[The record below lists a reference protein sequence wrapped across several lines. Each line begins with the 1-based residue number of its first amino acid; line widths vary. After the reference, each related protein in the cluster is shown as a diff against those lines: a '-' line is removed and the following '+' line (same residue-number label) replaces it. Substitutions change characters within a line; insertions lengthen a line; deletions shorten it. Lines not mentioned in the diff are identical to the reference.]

1 MKTDMDIFL
10 RTPEHETLHPGKL
23 SATTDKGYNAV
34 FEGGAFSLFAA
45 IARAAFGAS
54 TTKVLED
61 GAEVLVF
68 YEINRHFMQQPV
80 RVVSLVEMN
89 RDDGETRVTLELET
103 TGDPISAENRE
114 CYRVSCYSADV
125 KAQLGEDP
133 EMCDVLDLSATGF
146 AIFSDAEY
154 TVGQT
159 LPATLYHNGSH
170 VLGTAVIESYTPFR
184 KKNRYGLRAV
194 DDARPKA
201 TLKKD
206 LYRINLVVQR
216 EQLARLS
223 GNR

>member
-10 RTPEHETLHPGKL
+10 QTPEHETLYPGKVR
-23 SATTDKGYNAV
+23 AATDKGCNAV
-34 FEGGAFSLFAA
+34 FQGGAFS
-45 IARAAFGAS
+45 
-54 TTKVLED
+54 LED

-80 RVVSLVEMN
+80 RVLSVVEKKID
-89 RDDGETRVTLELET
+89 DDGTRITLEFET
-103 TGDPISAENRE
+103 TGDPISAEKRE
-114 CYRVSCYSADV
+114 CYRVSCYSANV
-125 KAQLGEDP
+125 EAQLGEDP
-133 EMCDVLDLSATGF
+133 EMCEVLDLSATGF
-146 AIFSDAEY
+146 AISSDAEY

-159 LPATLYHNGSH
+159 LLATLYYYGKH
-170 VLGTAVIESYTPFR
+170 VLGTAVIESSAAFR

-194 DDARPKA
+194 DDERPKA

-216 EQLARLS
+216 EQLIRLS

>member
-10 RTPEHETLHPGKL
+10 RTPEHEMLYPGKV

-34 FEGGAFSLFAA
+34 FEGWAFSLEE
-45 IARAAFGAS
+45 R
-54 TTKVLED
+54 
-61 GAEVLVF
+61 AEVLVF
-68 YEINRHFMQQPV
+68 YEINRRFMQQPV
-80 RVVSLVEMN
+80 RVLSVVEKK
-89 RDDGETRVTLELET
+89 RDDAETRIRLELET

-125 KAQLGEDP
+125 EAQFGEDP
-133 EMCDVLDLSATGF
+133 EMCEVLDVSATGF

-159 LPATLYHNGSH
+159 LQATLYHNGTPVH
-170 VLGTAVIESYTPFR
+170 GTAVVQSYRAFG

-194 DDARPKA
+194 DDERPKA

-206 LYRINLVVQR
+206 LNRINLAVQR

>member
-10 RTPEHETLHPGKL
+10 RTPEHETLYPGKVR
-23 SATTDKGYNAV
+23 AATDKGCDAV
-34 FEGGAFSLFAA
+34 FQTGAFS
-45 IARAAFGAS
+45 
-54 TTKVLED
+54 LED

-80 RVVSLVEMN
+80 RVVSVAEKGHPHPRILQEN
-89 RDDGETRVTLELET
+89 RDDEETRIRLKLET
-103 TGDPISAENRE
+103 TGDPIAAEKRE
-114 CYRVSCYSADV
+114 CYRVSCYSTNV
-125 KAQLGEDP
+125 KTQLGEDP
-133 EMCDVLDLSATGF
+133 EMCEVLDLSATGF

-159 LPATLYHNGSH
+159 LLVTLYYYGKQA
-170 VLGTAVIESYTPFR
+170 LGTAAIESSAAFR

-194 DDARPKA
+194 DDERPKA

-216 EQLARLS
+216 EQLVRLS

>member
-10 RTPEHETLHPGKL
+10 RTPEHEPLYPGKVR
-23 SATTDKGYNAV
+23 AATDKGRNAV
-34 FEGGAFSLFAA
+34 FQGGAFS
-45 IARAAFGAS
+45 
-54 TTKVLED
+54 LED

-80 RVVSLVEMN
+80 RVLSVVEKKID
-89 RDDGETRVTLELET
+89 DDGTRITLEFET
-103 TGDPISAENRE
+103 TGDPISAEKRE
-114 CYRVSCYSADV
+114 CYRVSCYSANV
-125 KAQLGEDP
+125 EAQLGEDP
-133 EMCDVLDLSATGF
+133 EMCEVLDLSATGF
-146 AIFSDAEY
+146 AISSDAEY

-159 LPATLYHNGSH
+159 LLATLYYYGKH
-170 VLGTAVIESYTPFR
+170 VLGTAVIESSAAFR

-194 DDARPKA
+194 DDERPKA

-216 EQLARLS
+216 EQLVRLS

>member
-10 RTPEHETLHPGKL
+10 RTPEHEKLYPGKV

-34 FEGGAFSLFAA
+34 FEGGAFSL
-45 IARAAFGAS
+45 
-54 TTKVLED
+54 ED

-68 YEINRHFMQQPV
+68 YEIDRHFMQQPV
-80 RVVSLVEMN
+80 RAISVVEKK
-89 RDDGETRVTLELET
+89 RDDGETRITLELET
-103 TGDPISAENRE
+103 SGDAISAENRE

-125 KAQLGEDP
+125 TAQLGEDP
-133 EMCDVLDLSATGF
+133 EMCEVLDVSATGF

-159 LPATLYHNGSH
+159 LQATLYYSARS
-170 VLGTAVIESYTPFR
+170 VRGTAVIQSYRAFGR
-184 KKNRYGLRAV
+184 KNRYGLRAV

-206 LYRINLVVQR
+206 LSRINLAVQR
-216 EQLARLS
+216 EQAARLS
-223 GNR
+223 GNH

>member
-1 MKTDMDIFL
+1 MKTDTDIFL
-10 RTPEHETLHPGKL
+10 RTPEHEMLSGKV
-23 SATTDKGYNAV
+23 SATTDKGYNVV
-34 FEGGAFSLFAA
+34 FEGWAF
-45 IARAAFGAS
+45 R
-54 TTKVLED
+54 VED

-68 YEINRHFMQQPV
+68 YEIDSHFMQQPV
-80 RVVSLVEMN
+80 RVLSVVEKK
-89 RDDGETRVTLELET
+89 RDDGENRIRLALET

-114 CYRVSCYSADV
+114 YYRVSCYAADV
-125 KAQLGEDP
+125 EAQLGEDP
-133 EMCDVLDLSATGF
+133 EMCELVDVSATGF

-159 LPATLYHNGSH
+159 LPATLCYNGSH

-194 DDARPKA
+194 DDERPKA
-201 TLKKD
+201 SLKKD

-223 GNR
+223 GSR

>member
-1 MKTDMDIFL
+1 MKTAMDIFL
-10 RTPEHETLHPGKL
+10 RTPEHETLYPGKVR
-23 SATTDKGYNAV
+23 AATDKGCNAV
-34 FEGGAFSLFAA
+34 FQAGAFN
-45 IARAAFGAS
+45 
-54 TTKVLED
+54 LED

-80 RVVSLVEMN
+80 RIVSVVEKGHPHRRILQEK
-89 RDDGETRVTLELET
+89 RDDGETRISLELET
-103 TGDPISAENRE
+103 TGDPIPAENRE

-125 KAQLGEDP
+125 KVQLGEDP
-133 EMCDVLDLSATGF
+133 ETCEVLDVSATGF

-159 LPATLYHNGSH
+159 LQATLYYYGKHA
-170 VLGTAVIESYTPFR
+170 LGTAVIESYTPFR

-223 GNR
+223 GSR

>member
-10 RTPEHETLHPGKL
+10 RTPEHEELYPGKV

-34 FEGGAFSLFAA
+34 FVGRAFS
-45 IARAAFGAS
+45 
-54 TTKVLED
+54 LED

-68 YEINRHFMQQPV
+68 YEINRRFMQQPV
-80 RVVSLVEMN
+80 RVLSVVEEKKY
-89 RDDGETRVTLELET
+89 DGGTCITLELET
-103 TGDPISAENRE
+103 TGDPVSAEIRE

-133 EMCDVLDLSATGF
+133 EMCEVLDVSATGF

-154 TVGQT
+154 SVGQT
-159 LPATLYHNGSH
+159 LQATLYHNGTPVH
-170 VLGTAVIESYTPFR
+170 GTAVVQSCRPFG

-194 DDARPKA
+194 DDERPKA
-201 TLKKD
+201 MLKND
-206 LYRINLVVQR
+206 LNRINLGVQR
-216 EQLARLS
+216 EQAARLS